1 MTELL
6 ELKDYLGIKFDAID
20 RRFDQVD
27 ARLDGIDTRLDQ
39 VDYRLDLVDYRLD
52 MVDYRL
58 DHLEERVDAADGLI
72 RGMYD
77 NLDAYAKHADDY
89 AQETQLLIR
98 QVNRH
103 DGWIHELADSSHI
116 KLVH

>member
-20 RRFDQVD
+20 RRFDKVD
-27 ARLDGIDTRLDQ
+27 IRLDQ
-39 VDYRLDLVDYRLD
+39 VDYRLD

-58 DHLEERVDAADGLI
+58 DHLEQRVDVAEGLI
-72 RGMYD
+72 RGVYD

-103 DGWIHELADSSHI
+103 DGWIHELADSAHI